1 MRVIGE
7 MAIEFSPDL
16 ILELKSANHV
26 AVLTGAGTS
35 AESGVPTFRDAQS
48 GLWAKYDPQELA
60 TPQAFHRTPGLVW
73 DWYAWRRSLV
83 AEAKPNAGHLALV
96 QMAELVPEF
105 TLITQNVDGLHQ
117 KAGSLDVI
125 ELHGNITR
133 IKCSNC
139 DRTVDEF
146 QEIEDPPPHCPYC
159 DGLLRP
165 DVVWFGENLPQ
176 NSLSRSLL
184 AAQQCDLFLSIG
196 TSSVVHPA
204 ASLPIEALEKG
215 TSTVEINPDRTPLT
229 SYMTYVLAGP
239 SGVVL
244 PELVRAAW
252 SD

>member
-1 MRVIGE
+1 MTIV
-7 MAIEFSPDL
+7 FSPDL
-16 ILELKSANHV
+16 LIELKLANHV

-48 GLWAKYDPQELA
+48 GLWSKYDPQELA
-60 TPQAFHRTPGLVW
+60 TPQAFRRDPGLVW

-83 AEAKPNAGHLALV
+83 AEAKPNAGHRALV
-96 QMAELVPEF
+96 QMAEFVPEF

-117 KAGSLDVI
+117 QAGSSDVI
-125 ELHGNITR
+125 ELHGNIRR
-133 IKCSNC
+133 IKCADC
-139 DRTVDEF
+139 DNTVAEF
-146 QEIEDPPPHCPYC
+146 EETEIPPPHCPYC
-159 DGLLRP
+159 GGLLRP
-165 DVVWFGENLPQ
+165 DVVWYGENLLQ
-176 NSLSRSLL
+176 NSLSRAFV

-204 ASLPIEALEKG
+204 ASLPIEALEMG

-239 SGVVL
+239 SGMVL